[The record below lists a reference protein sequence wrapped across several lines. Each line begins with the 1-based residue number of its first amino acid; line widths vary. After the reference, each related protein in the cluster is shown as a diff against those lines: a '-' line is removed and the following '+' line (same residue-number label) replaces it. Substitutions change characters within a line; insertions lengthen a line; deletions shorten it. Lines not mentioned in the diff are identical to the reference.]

1 MRGVQH
7 DAVTQMLLLS
17 SEFSAPHFSCKG
29 RKQSC
34 SWCYTLHA
42 VSAVSKAQ
50 MHGKERPDHADEA
63 LNADRPRHLTVA
75 PGCFPVH
82 YQPYSLFQTLC
93 LH

>member
-1 MRGVQH
+1 M
-7 DAVTQMLLLS
+7 TLS
-17 SEFSAPHFSCKG
+17 LRHALFPCHFSCKG

-34 SWCYTLHA
+34 SACCTLNA
-42 VSAVSKAQ
+42 ISAVSKVQ
-50 MHGKERPDHADEA
+50 MHVKELPHRADEV
-63 LNADRPRHLTVA
+63 LNADRARHLTLA

>member
-1 MRGVQH
+1 MGGVPH
-7 DAVTQMLLLS
+7 DAVTQTYS
-17 SEFSAPHFSCKG
+17 FYQKFPRHSSCKG
-29 RKQSC
+29 RKQNC
-34 SWCYTLHA
+34 SAWCMLNG

-50 MHGKERPDHADEA
+50 MHVEELPCRADEV
-63 LNADRPRHLTVA
+63 LNADRARHLTLA